1 MAVYVLLA
9 ESLFATLAALLLTP
23 SLEAGFGSSGGLL
36 EALSAPG
43 APLLVEGLVPFFFA
57 GLPRWLGALLAVG
70 ALHAFVAPLLL
81 GAWLA
86 GLDSGRASGA
96 AGTGLRVYGAALR
109 VRLLLVAPTLL
120 ALGALALAVA
130 YAHLV
135 FRAVDERAA
144 DLAAALALIVGGLFM
159 TPLRV
164 LTDTAHASLVRTL
177 QEGDT
182 PSARASVAAAIRAL
196 SCGGYARWAASAGA
210 GLAVM
215 LVGAACTT
223 RCGDWLAVFAVQLGA
238 YLRYYAR
245 GSWLCVALG
254 SLPRRR
260 LGSVTQNMA
269 PPSASST
276 FAAEMVPP

>member
-196 SCGGYARWAASAGA
+196 SCGG
-210 GLAVM
+210 
-215 LVGAACTT
+215 
-223 RCGDWLAVFAVQLGA
+223 DWLAVFAVQLGA